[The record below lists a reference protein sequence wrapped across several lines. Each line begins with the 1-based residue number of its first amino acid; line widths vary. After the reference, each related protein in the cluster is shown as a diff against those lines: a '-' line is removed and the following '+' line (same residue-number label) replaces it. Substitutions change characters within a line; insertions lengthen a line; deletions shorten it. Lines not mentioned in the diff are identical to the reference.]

1 MKNKILCNLACLF
14 LFPSFLFAQM
24 NIFICKEGK
33 PACTIVY
40 PNKANSL
47 EKLAA
52 KEVAKYLGNITTTE
66 YKVINTK
73 QSKQLKTPSTFIVLS
88 TAEHIKEWDKNI
100 SFPDTLKDTGYIIRS
115 ITNVQNP
122 IIFIAGKTGKGV
134 LNGAYGFIE
143 EILRKESGKKFVD
156 IDFNLE
162 RKLPT
167 LSIPPLNIIDNPYSS
182 VMGMELD
189 GFGLDNKS
197 LLNPATSEYM
207 VNCWKNLVNWCR
219 RHKVNFITN
228 WPYGGESMNDF
239 PNIVILDRKKYPKA
253 VSPFTDDEIRKAAK
267 IRRECLQYASD
278 NGVDPYLMTY
288 VPGWYTTTIRKNYP
302 AYCGEGSHGDSDG
315 FGSRAFD
322 WGNNDFHTF
331 LADLTEAVVKQYP
344 EAKGL
349 HFRVWGGE
357 SAPDVANKHRKAEL
371 IQKMIKRMV
380 TSAVDTRENIK
391 FVISEYTEFGDKDLT
406 YLPQLKALSPNIII
420 HRKWDED
427 WGVSN
432 NPRIPKA
439 PAWLNTNDGVK
450 RGVSM
455 SIPNEEAIPLWFP
468 TVRFYQEGMLK
479 YLKKGEE
486 TINGWPVNYRDWHTD
501 NCDNTLNLTAVMKLS
516 WDPFDF
522 DYKRYYEDSF
532 YFLFGKESGPIAA
545 RAANLSS
552 EALCDFLYDYG
563 GIVDG
568 MDSKNYL
575 NITKALIGKPGKS
588 RYGKYVGHILEK
600 ESRPEDLL
608 NIKVRIARVLPMQE
622 EAVRLLRSI
631 TDKVTGNRE
640 MFENMLNVNEAWLY
654 LLKSRI
660 AAVDFVLNKDND
672 PNSKKYLEEFLHL
685 EDMLAEKVNLLTNT
699 SAQSM
704 FDKTEDIKN
713 GFIRQIRQEQEYMRK
728 TYLK

>member
-1 MKNKILCNLACLF
+1 MKNKILCSFAYLF
-14 LFPSFLFAQM
+14 LLPSFLFAQA
-24 NIFICKEGK
+24 NILICKEGK
-33 PACTIVY
+33 ATSSIVY
-40 PNKANSL
+40 PNKASSI

-52 KEVAKYLGNITTTE
+52 KEIAKYLKDLTTSEYEITNI
-66 YKVINTK
+66 K
-73 QSKQLKTPSTFIVLS
+73 QSKRLKAPSAFIILS
-88 TAEHIKEWDKNI
+88 TTEHIGEWEKNI
-100 SFPDTLKDTGYIIRS
+100 SLPDTLKDTGYIIRS
-115 ITNVQNP
+115 VMNEKKPAIL
-122 IIFIAGKTGKGV
+122 IIGKTPKGV

-156 IDFNLE
+156 IDFTLE
-162 RKLPT
+162 NKIST
-167 LSIPPLNIIDNPYSS
+167 LSIPPLDIIDNPYSS

-207 VNCWKNLVNWCR
+207 VNCWKNLVDWCR

-253 VSPFTDDEIRKAAK
+253 VSPFTDEEIRRAAK

-288 VPGWYTTTIRKNYP
+288 VPGWYTSTIKKNYP
-302 AYCGEGSHGDSDG
+302 AYCGVGSHGDSDG

-331 LADLTEAVVKQYP
+331 LADITKAVTQQYP

-371 IQKMIKRMV
+371 IQKMIKGMV
-380 TSAVDTRENIK
+380 ASAVSVRKEMK

-406 YLPQLKALSPNIII
+406 YLPQLKALSSNIII

-432 NPRIPKA
+432 DPRIPNA

-455 SIPNEEAIPLWFP
+455 SIPNEEAIPMWFP
-468 TVRFYQEGMLK
+468 TVKFYQEGMLK
-479 YLKKGEE
+479 YLKPGQE

-501 NCDNTLNLTAVMKLS
+501 NCDNALNLAAVMKLS
-516 WDPFDF
+516 WSPFDF

-532 YFLFGKESGPIAA
+532 YFLFGKEAGPSAA

-575 NITKALIGKPGKS
+575 NITKALIGKPGNS

-600 ESRPEDLL
+600 ENRPEDLL
-608 NIKVRIARVLPMQE
+608 NIKIRISRILPLQQE
-622 EAVRLLRSI
+622 AARLLKSI
-631 TDKVTGNRE
+631 DDKVANNRE
-640 MFENMLNVNEAWLY
+640 IFENMLNVNEAWVY
-654 LLKSRI
+654 LLQSRI
-660 AAVDFVLNKDND
+660 AAIDFILNKN
-672 PNSKKYLEEFLHL
+672 NLSERQKYLQKFLL
-685 EDMLAEKVNLLTNT
+685 FGDKLSEKVNLLTNT

-704 FDKTEDIKN
+704 FDNTEEIKK
-713 GFIRQIRQEQEYMRK
+713 GFIRQIQQEQEYMRK
-728 TYLK
+728 TYIK

>member
-1 MKNKILCNLACLF
+1 MAFNKLLR
-14 LFPSFLFAQM
+14 
-24 NIFICKEGK
+24 
-33 PACTIVY
+33 
-40 PNKANSL
+40 
-47 EKLAA
+47 
-52 KEVAKYLGNITTTE
+52 
-66 YKVINTK
+66 
-73 QSKQLKTPSTFIVLS
+73 
-88 TAEHIKEWDKNI
+88 
-100 SFPDTLKDTGYIIRS
+100 TGI
-115 ITNVQNP
+115 
-122 IIFIAGKTGKGV
+122 
-134 LNGAYGFIE
+134 
-143 EILRKESGKKFVD
+143 
-156 IDFNLE
+156 
-162 RKLPT
+162 
-167 LSIPPLNIIDNPYSS
+167 
-182 VMGMELD
+182 
-189 GFGLDNKS
+189 
-197 LLNPATSEYM
+197 
-207 VNCWKNLVNWCR
+207 
-219 RHKVNFITN
+219 
-228 WPYGGESMNDF
+228 
-239 PNIVILDRKKYPKA
+239 
-253 VSPFTDDEIRKAAK
+253 
-267 IRRECLQYASD
+267 
-278 NGVDPYLMTY
+278 
-288 VPGWYTTTIRKNYP
+288 
-302 AYCGEGSHGDSDG
+302 
-315 FGSRAFD
+315 
-322 WGNNDFHTF
+322 
-331 LADLTEAVVKQYP
+331 
-344 EAKGL
+344 
-349 HFRVWGGE
+349 
-357 SAPDVANKHRKAEL
+357 
-371 IQKMIKRMV
+371 
-380 TSAVDTRENIK
+380 
-391 FVISEYTEFGDKDLT
+391 
-406 YLPQLKALSPNIII
+406 
-420 HRKWDED
+420 
-427 WGVSN
+427 
-432 NPRIPKA
+432 
-439 PAWLNTNDGVK
+439 
-450 RGVSM
+450 
-455 SIPNEEAIPLWFP
+455 
-468 TVRFYQEGMLK
+468 
-479 YLKKGEE
+479 
-486 TINGWPVNYRDWHTD
+486 TD
-501 NCDNTLNLTAVMKLS
+501 NCDNHTKILPLLKLS